1 MTYLIFAA
9 AATVI
14 PGATLTYDVLKD
26 ALTALGSGDRKIS
39 IGIDNESG
47 FDWERPTHY
56 FYSGTSEKNLPY
68 HLKSGKLNLAFFGPL

>member
-1 MTYLIFAA
+1 M
-9 AATVI
+9 
-14 PGATLTYDVLKD
+14 LKD

-56 FYSGTSEKNLPY
+56 FYSGTSEKNLPF
-68 HLKSGKLNLAFFGPL
+68 HLKSGKTKFSIFRAVVVQR